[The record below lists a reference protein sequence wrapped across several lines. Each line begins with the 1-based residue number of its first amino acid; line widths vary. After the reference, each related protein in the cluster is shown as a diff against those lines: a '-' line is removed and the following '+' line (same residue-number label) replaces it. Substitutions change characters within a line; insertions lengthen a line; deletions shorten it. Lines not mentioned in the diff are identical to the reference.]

1 MFYLC
6 SLGSNIQPLEHLPA
20 ALCQLSERLHTL
32 TISSFIETTPFDIQT
47 EHKFVNA
54 LGWFESKQSPNQLK
68 QFFNQLEARH
78 GRNRN
83 DPLSSAKDR
92 SLDIDLIGPVK
103 QQAALAYLAI
113 DPFLLTLQQ
122 QLFTTPAQTLPQA
135 LDINLQLSPQ
145 QCLPLGKRPTTI
157 HFNRASG

>member
-6 SLGSNIQPLEHLPA
+6 SLGSNIRPLEHLPA
-20 ALCQLSERLHTL
+20 ALCQLGERLHTL
-32 TISSFIETTPFDIQT
+32 TISSFIETTPWDMQT

-54 LGWFESKQSPNQLK
+54 LGWFESKQSPSQLK

-92 SLDIDLIGPVK
+92 SLDIDLIGPVE
-103 QQAALAYLAI
+103 QQAALAYLEI
-113 DPFLLTLQQ
+113 DPFLLLLQQ
-122 QLFTTPAQTLPQA
+122 QLFAKPTKA
-135 LDINLQLSPQ
+135 LADALAINLQLSPQ
-145 QCLPLGKRPTTI
+145 RCLPLGERPTTI
-157 HFNRASG
+157 HFN

>member
-1 MFYLC
+1 MFYLY

-54 LGWFESKQSPNQLK
+54 LAWFESKQSPSQLK

-78 GRNRN
+78 GRDRN

-92 SLDIDLIGPVK
+92 SLDIDLIGPVE

-113 DPFLLTLQQ
+113 DPFLHSLQQ
-122 QLFTTPAQTLPQA
+122 QLFTEPAQTLVNA
-135 LDINLQLSPQ
+135 IAINLQLTPQ
-145 QCLPLGKRPTTI
+145 HCLPLSERPTTI
-157 HFNRASG
+157 HFNRASS